1 MADGAKQPGEESTK
15 ESVPQSPRSID
26 ESRFPSS
33 RSPSLRLGHMSNSAS
48 PHRQSFSESL
58 RGMPSSPRSQ
68 RHPSLS
74 QAGVQELLNNPP
86 VTAPSDPAF
95 AGRDWRTIQVGELV
109 NAADLRFVEL
119 DTGVEAATN
128 VGEQN
133 ALGSRRLTVA
143 YEGIAPH
150 RIRCSGSS
158 DSRDSHKQIRSCHL
172 RLQRP
177 ECLPPPRCGTGTSR

>member
-1 MADGAKQPGEESTK
+1 MVDGARQLGEESTK

-33 RSPSLRLGHMSNSAS
+33 HSPSLRLGHMSNSSS

-58 RGMPSSPRSQ
+58 RGVPPSPRSQ
-68 RHPSLS
+68 RHPSLT

-86 VTAPSDPAF
+86 VTTPADPAF
-95 AGRDWRTIQVGELV
+95 VGRDWRAIQAGELV

-128 VGEQN
+128 VRER
-133 ALGSRRLTVA
+133 SVLT
-143 YEGIAPH
+143 
-150 RIRCSGSS
+150 S
-158 DSRDSHKQIRSCHL
+158 
-172 RLQRP
+172 
-177 ECLPPPRCGTGTSR
+177 